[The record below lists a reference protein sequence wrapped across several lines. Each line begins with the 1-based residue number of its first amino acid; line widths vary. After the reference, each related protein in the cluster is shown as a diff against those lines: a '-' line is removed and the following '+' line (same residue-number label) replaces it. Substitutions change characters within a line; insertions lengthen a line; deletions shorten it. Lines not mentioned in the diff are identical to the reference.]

1 MVCAGEVVDD
11 LHLVELLEL
20 AELDIVHIYNI
31 V

>member
-11 LHLVELLEL
+11 LHLVELHEL